1 MRPLARFLAALPV
14 CAALCAL
21 PAVAQVTL
29 NLDAIDQPEGKPQQ
43 QRPAAR
49 PAARPPAK
57 PPRQPAARG
66 TPAPATTSATTSA
79 TAPGRTAP
87 ATPGPSAA
95 APPPAPTAPPPAPA
109 VPPPAPAAPAAGAA
123 ATAAAAAAITLPDA
137 PAAPPVIPPV
147 PTPAAAAPPPRPT
160 PVAAAGSTAATL
172 PEGVRAGLRE
182 GLRVTFATGRS
193 DLSPEAAAA
202 LERFAKSMP
211 RDDMVTLNIAAYA
224 AGNPEDPSTPR
235 RLALAR
241 ALAIRTA
248 LMAEGI
254 ASARIYVR
262 AHGTSG
268 DFAAGPADRVDIS
281 VLGLGMTQAAKP

>member
-1 MRPLARFLAALPV
+1 MRPLARFFTALPV
-14 CAALCAL
+14 CAALCAM
-21 PAVAQVTL
+21 PALAQVTL
-29 NLDAIDQPEGKPQQ
+29 NLDAIDQPQGKPQQ
-43 QRPAAR
+43 PQRPAAR
-49 PAARPPAK
+49 PAARPQAK
-57 PPRQPAARG
+57 PAQQPAR
-66 TPAPATTSATTSA
+66 
-79 TAPGRTAP
+79 
-87 ATPGPSAA
+87 ATPTP
-95 APPPAPTAPPPAPA
+95 APPPAVAPGTPALAPSA
-109 VPPPAPAAPAAGAA
+109 SAPPPAPAAPAAGAA
-123 ATAAAAAAITLPDA
+123 ATAAAAAAITIPDA

-147 PTPAAAAPPPRPT
+147 PAPAVAAPPPRPT
-160 PVAAAGSTAATL
+160 PVAAAGSAA
-172 PEGVRAGLRE
+172 AALRE

-202 LERFAKSMP
+202 LERFASSAPK
-211 RDDMVTLNIAAYA
+211 DDAVTLNVAAYA

-281 VLGLGMTQAAKP
+281 VLGLGPTQAAKP

>member
-1 MRPLARFLAALPV
+1 
-14 CAALCAL
+14 
-21 PAVAQVTL
+21 
-29 NLDAIDQPEGKPQQ
+29 
-43 QRPAAR
+43 
-49 PAARPPAK
+49 
-57 PPRQPAARG
+57 
-66 TPAPATTSATTSA
+66 
-79 TAPGRTAP
+79 
-87 ATPGPSAA
+87 
-95 APPPAPTAPPPAPA
+95 
-109 VPPPAPAAPAAGAA
+109 
-123 ATAAAAAAITLPDA
+123 LPDA

-160 PVAAAGSTAATL
+160 PVAAAGSTAA
-172 PEGVRAGLRE
+172 ALRE
-182 GLRVTFATGRS
+182 GRSEGVRVTFATGRS

-202 LERFAKSMP
+202 LERFAKSTP

-224 AGNPEDPSTPR
+224 AGNPEDPSAPR

-281 VLGLGMTQAAKP
+281 VLGLGMTQATKP